1 MAWAP
6 DYCTSAELKSY
17 LKIDQDDTADDVQI
31 ALAITAASR
40 AIDLHTRRQFGNT
53 GTAQDRY
60 YTASWDRR
68 RSRWTVAIDDL
79 MTVAGLT
86 VSYDVDDDGTYSGEI
101 DAYQLKDVNA
111 AAEGRPWTSLVV
123 HPGSSVLPG
132 TLEAGVE
139 VHAVFGWTSVPT
151 TIKQACLLQASRLF
165 SRRDSPYGVAG
176 SPENGSEIRLLS
188 KLDPDVALMVKAYRK
203 AVRPR

>member
-6 DYCTSAELKSY
+6 DYCTSAELKSF
-17 LKIDQDDTADDVQI
+17 LRIEEDDTVDDAQV
-31 ALAITAASR
+31 ALAVTAASR
-40 AIDLHTRRQFGNT
+40 GIDLHTRRQFGNT

-86 VSYDVDDDGTYSGEI
+86 VAYDVDDDATYSAVI
-101 DAYQLKDVNA
+101 DSYQLKDVNA
-111 AAEGRPWTSLVV
+111 AVEGRPWTKIVV

-132 TLEAGVE
+132 ALEDGVE

-151 TIKQACLLQASRLF
+151 TIKEACLLQASRLV

-176 SPENGSEIRLLS
+176 SPEAGSEIRLLS
-188 KLDPDVALMVKAYRK
+188 KLDPDVALMVKSYRK